1 MKKILLLFTALGAL
15 TLSSCT
21 NDDDNVAVVGS
32 DTIAE
37 VFEVN
42 NVFFT
47 AAGNYSITVPLDPVI
62 FNNDVVLVYRLT
74 GTDNQGNDVWS
85 ITPNIVYNSF
95 GEARYTSDF
104 SINSVVV
111 YIDSPDYDITLT
123 PQLLQNQVFRIVI
136 VPGSTNGQAR
146 AAKPDY
152 SDYNAVIKQ
161 YGINESNIKT
171 LKVK

>member
-42 NVFFT
+42 NVNFT
-47 AAGNYSITVPLDPVI
+47 AAGQYSITVPLDPVI

-85 ITPNIVYNSF
+85 VTPNIVYNSF

-104 SINSVVV
+104 SISSVVV
-111 YIDSPDYDITLT
+111 YLDSDYDITLT

-136 VPGSTNGQAR
+136 VPGSSNGQAKS
-146 AAKPDY
+146 AKATDY

>member
-15 TLSSCT
+15 TLSSCS
-21 NDDDNVAVVGS
+21 NDDDVKS
-32 DTIAE
+32 DTIGE

-62 FNNDVVLVYRLT
+62 YNNDVVLVYRLT
-74 GTDNQGNDVWS
+74 GSDAQGNDVWS
-85 ITPNIVYNSF
+85 ITPNIVYNDA

-104 SINSVVV
+104 SINSVVI
-111 YIDSPDYDITLT
+111 YLDSDYDITLT

-136 VPGSTNGQAR
+136 VPGSSNGQAKS
-146 AAKPDY
+146 AKVADY